1 MTSAQLHKL
10 CRLNQIVDNLNDK
23 AVLFVRFLSGQ
34 SDEYR
39 LSVWETDTLNK
50 LYLDHAKA
58 IRKLERMQL

>member
-10 CRLNQIVDNLNDK
+10 CRLNQVGENLNAK
-23 AVLFVRFLSGQ
+23 AALFVRYLSSQ

-39 LSVWETDTLNK
+39 LSVWETDTLNG
-50 LYLDHAKA
+50 LYLDHTKA